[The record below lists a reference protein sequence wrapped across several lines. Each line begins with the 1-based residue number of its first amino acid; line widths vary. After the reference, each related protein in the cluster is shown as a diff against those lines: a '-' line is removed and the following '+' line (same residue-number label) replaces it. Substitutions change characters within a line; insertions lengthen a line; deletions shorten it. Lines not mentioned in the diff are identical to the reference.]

1 MKIKLYKNFSE
12 SNRVVKELEEVK
24 DMDGQLKE
32 ESNVINPII
41 TIQADNPSHCN
52 YCYIK
57 EFSRYYFI
65 KDIKSVRNRIWQLQL
80 EVDPLYTYKDQ
91 ILKLSC
97 VIDKQQGTDFSTEL
111 YNDGSFRAREDTF
124 TELKQ
129 FPSGFNDNGTFVL
142 LVAGALEVQP

>member
-12 SNRVVKELEEVK
+12 PNRVNKELEEVK

-32 ESNVINPII
+32 ESNVINPIV

-52 YCYIK
+52 YCYIR

-80 EVDPLYTYKDQ
+80 EVDPLYTYRKQ
-91 ILKLSC
+91 ILKSSG

-111 YNDGSFRAREDTF
+111 FNDGSFNVREDNF
-124 TELKQ
+124 TEVWN
-129 FPSGFNDNGTFVL
+129 FSTGFNSNGEFIL
-142 LVAGALEVQP
+142 LTAGAIEGE

>member
-1 MKIKLYKNFSE
+1 MNIKLYKNFSE
-12 SNRVVKELEEVK
+12 PNRVNKELELIK
-24 DMDGQLKE
+24 DMTGQLKE

-65 KDIKSVRNRIWQLQL
+65 RDIKSVRNKIWQLQL
-80 EVDPLYTYKDQ
+80 QVDPLYTYRDQ
-91 ILKLSC
+91 ILQMSA

-111 YNDGSFRAREDTF
+111 YNDGSFRTREDNFIETWNF
-124 TELKQ
+124 EN
-129 FPSGFNDNGTFVL
+129 GFNDNGTFIL
-142 LVAGALEVQP
+142 MTAGAIATP